1 MGWLS
6 SPLSIKRIS
15 YLILVACVAN
25 FVILYIKSSQA
36 YWLLWTALLLS
47 LITTGDSFKRRL
59 IMIVITGFAAAF
71 MSFAAG
77 CLASIPILI
86 ALFLFVTTAACLVIS
101 QRYPEYFLQ
110 AFIINLFVII
120 SGSAAMPLTAY
131 AEIFIL
137 MSIGIVIAAILQI
150 LFYPYFIRNELQS
163 YAVIS
168 LRHLR
173 KLNKEIFAC
182 FLEPEYSDNIYL
194 YERRLHVQKSQFLH
208 ALSRLREV
216 IQLVET
222 KLNEKEI
229 AAHELLLSNLD
240 LLYENMLDY
249 SQLRR
254 RVTDYATFSL
264 CSQEMA
270 KISNEID
277 KSIDAVIAHVL
288 SKKYYVNIQSLNQSI
303 NQLDNNYNNVLRIAA
318 REPLVFLLFID
329 SLTAFS
335 KRLED
340 LYSQPFPATNHLS

>member
-1 MGWLS
+1 MGLLS
-6 SPLSIKRIS
+6 SPLLIKRIS
-15 YLILVACVAN
+15 YLILVAFTAN
-25 FVILYIKSSQA
+25 VVVLYVNSSQA

-59 IMIVITGFAAAF
+59 IMIVITGFASAF

-77 CLASIPILI
+77 CLVSLPILL
-86 ALFLFVTTAACLVIS
+86 ALFLFIITAVCIVIS

-110 AFIINLFVII
+110 ALIVNLFVII
-120 SGSAAMPLTAY
+120 SGGVEMPLVAY

-137 MSIGIVIAAILQI
+137 MSIGIAIAALLQI
-150 LFYPYFIRNELQS
+150 IFYPYFIRNELQS

-168 LRHLR
+168 LRHLK

-229 AAHELLLSNLD
+229 AAHELLLSNLE

-264 CSQEMA
+264 CSQELT

-277 KSIDAVIAHVL
+277 KLIEAVIAHVL
-288 SKKYYVNIQSLNQSI
+288 SKKYYANIQNLNQSI

-329 SLTAFS
+329 SLNAFG
-335 KRLED
+335 KKLED
-340 LYSQPFPATNHLS
+340 LYSHPFPSTTNLS